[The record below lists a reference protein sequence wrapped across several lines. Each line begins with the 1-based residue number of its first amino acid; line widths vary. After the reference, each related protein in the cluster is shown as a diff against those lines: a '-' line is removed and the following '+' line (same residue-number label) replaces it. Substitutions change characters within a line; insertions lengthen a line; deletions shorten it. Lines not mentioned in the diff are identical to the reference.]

1 MFPDLDTTLQDTTL
15 PERIALVVC
24 PRLPLAPATDLQPR
38 TRSSETHSAAAPFFA
53 SKVQESSA
61 CGSRRCSRIHSY
73 HSHLAFVERFVA
85 ILWSPLKI
93 IVENGF
99 CFWETRRFAAY
110 TWRFIS
116 TS

>member
-73 HSHLAFVERFVA
+73 HSHLAFVERFA

-93 IVENGF
+93 IEESGF